1 MNVDL
6 YKNIFFVG
14 IGGIG
19 MSALARYFNKKNK
32 SVYGYDKT
40 RSDLCMQLEN
50 EGIDIIYNDNASNIL
65 KEIYQS
71 DTKETLIIYTP
82 AIASYNNILQ
92 FFNDRSFDII
102 KRSEALGYISKDTY
116 TVAIAGTHGKTT
128 TSTMLAHILEASGN
142 NPTAFLGG
150 ISHNYKTNFLFSESS
165 NILIVEADE
174 FDRSFLHLHAN
185 IAIITS
191 IDVDHLDVYKDK
203 NDLVLAF
210 NQFVAQIKKNGFLLI
225 EDSVKH
231 EIEPNKRINIASYST
246 SSICDYYSENISC
259 NNSKMIFDMKFCKN
273 KFINNIE
280 SSITNIE
287 LNMPGKHNVSNAMSA
302 IIVSSYLGV
311 DKSNIK
317 KAIKTFNGVYRR
329 FDIHIDNK
337 KLVYI
342 DDYAHHP
349 EEVLATIN
357 TTKKMYPSRK
367 ITVVFQP
374 HLFSRTKDF
383 ANEFSVSLRDA
394 DDLVLLD
401 IFPARENPIEGIDSY
416 MLLNLCTNNE
426 KEVCPKDSLIPLLKN
441 KKIDIL
447 LTLGAGDVSTLVQPI
462 KHMLN

>member
-1 MNVDL
+1 
-6 YKNIFFVG
+6 
-14 IGGIG
+14 
-19 MSALARYFNKKNK
+19 
-32 SVYGYDKT
+32 
-40 RSDLCMQLEN
+40 
-50 EGIDIIYNDNASNIL
+50 
-65 KEIYQS
+65 
-71 DTKETLIIYTP
+71 
-82 AIASYNNILQ
+82 
-92 FFNDRSFDII
+92 
-102 KRSEALGYISKDTY
+102 
-116 TVAIAGTHGKTT
+116 
-128 TSTMLAHILEASGN
+128 
-142 NPTAFLGG
+142 
-150 ISHNYKTNFLFSESS
+150 
-165 NILIVEADE
+165 
-174 FDRSFLHLHAN
+174 
-185 IAIITS
+185 
-191 IDVDHLDVYKDK
+191 
-203 NDLVLAF
+203 
-210 NQFVAQIKKNGFLLI
+210 
-225 EDSVKH
+225 
-231 EIEPNKRINIASYST
+231 
-246 SSICDYYSENISC
+246 
-259 NNSKMIFDMKFCKN
+259 
-273 KFINNIE
+273 
-280 SSITNIE
+280 
-287 LNMPGKHNVSNAMSA
+287 MPGKHNVSNAMSA

-349 EEVLATIN
+349 EEVLVTIN

-401 IFPARENPIEGIDSY
+401 IFPARENPIEGVDSY

>member
-32 SVYGYDKT
+32 SVYGYDMTK
-40 RSDLCMQLEN
+40 SDLCIQLQN
-50 EGIDIIYNDNASNIL
+50 EGVDIIYNDNSSNIFQD
-65 KEIYQS
+65 IYQS
-71 DTKETLIIYTP
+71 DTNETLIIYTP
-82 AIASYNNILQ
+82 AIPSDNNILQ
-92 FFNDRSFDII
+92 FFNDRSFEII
-102 KRSEALGYISKDTY
+102 KRSEALGYISKDAY

-128 TSTMLAHILEASGN
+128 TSTMLAHILKSSGN

-150 ISHNYKTNFLFSESS
+150 ISHNYNTNFLFSESS
-165 NILIVEADE
+165 SILIVEADE
-174 FDRSFLHLHAN
+174 FDRSFLHLHAD

-191 IDVDHLDVYKDK
+191 IDVDHLDVYNDK
-203 NDLVLAF
+203 SDLLLAF
-210 NQFVAQIKKNGFLLI
+210 NQFVAQIKLNGFLVI

-231 EIEPNKRINIASYST
+231 EIELNKQINIESYST
-246 SSICDYYSENISC
+246 TSICDYYSENISC

-280 SSITNIE
+280 
-287 LNMPGKHNVSNAMSA
+287 LNMPGNHNVSNAMSA

-383 ANEFSVSLRDA
+383 AKEFSVSLKDA

-426 KEVCPKDSLIPLLKN
+426 KEVCTKDSLIPLLKN

>member
-1 MNVDL
+1 MNIDQ

-32 SVYGYDKT
+32 SVYGYDMIK
-40 RSDLCMQLEN
+40 SDLCKQLEY
-50 EGIDIIYNDNASNIL
+50 EGIDIIYNDIISNIFN
-65 KEIYQS
+65 EIYQS
-71 DTKETLIIYTP
+71 DTNETLIIYTP
-82 AIASYNNILQ
+82 AIPFDNSILQ
-92 FFNDRSFDII
+92 FFNDRSFKVI
-102 KRSEALGYISKDTY
+102 KRSEALGYISKDAY

-128 TSTMLAHILEASGN
+128 TSTILAHILESSGN

-165 NILIVEADE
+165 SILIVEADE
-174 FDRSFLHLHAN
+174 FDRSFLHLHAD

-191 IDVDHLDVYKDK
+191 IDIDHLDVYKDK
-203 NDLVLAF
+203 KDLLQAF
-210 NQFVAQIKKNGFLLI
+210 NQFVAQIKINGFLLI

-231 EIEPNKRINIASYST
+231 EIEANKLINTASYST
-246 SSICDYYSENISC
+246 SSICDYYAENISC
-259 NNSKMIFDMKFCKN
+259 NKSKMIFDMNFSRN
-273 KFINNIE
+273 KLINNIE
-280 SSITNIE
+280 NSIKNIE

-302 IIVSSYLGV
+302 IIVSSYVGI
-311 DKSNIK
+311 DKRNIK

-383 ANEFSVSLRDA
+383 ANEFSVSLKDA

-401 IFPARENPIEGIDSY
+401 IFPARENPIKGIDSY
-416 MLLNLCTNNE
+416 MLLNLCTNNA
-426 KEVCPKDSLIPLLKN
+426 KEVCPKDALIPLLKS

-447 LTLGAGDVSTLVQPI
+447 LTLGAGDVSSLVQPI

>member
-1 MNVDL
+1 M
-6 YKNIFFVG
+6 
-14 IGGIG
+14 
-19 MSALARYFNKKNK
+19 
-32 SVYGYDKT
+32 
-40 RSDLCMQLEN
+40 
-50 EGIDIIYNDNASNIL
+50 
-65 KEIYQS
+65 
-71 DTKETLIIYTP
+71 
-82 AIASYNNILQ
+82 
-92 FFNDRSFDII
+92 
-102 KRSEALGYISKDTY
+102 
-116 TVAIAGTHGKTT
+116 
-128 TSTMLAHILEASGN
+128 
-142 NPTAFLGG
+142 
-150 ISHNYKTNFLFSESS
+150 
-165 NILIVEADE
+165 
-174 FDRSFLHLHAN
+174 
-185 IAIITS
+185 
-191 IDVDHLDVYKDK
+191 
-203 NDLVLAF
+203 
-210 NQFVAQIKKNGFLLI
+210 
-225 EDSVKH
+225 
-231 EIEPNKRINIASYST
+231 
-246 SSICDYYSENISC
+246 
-259 NNSKMIFDMKFCKN
+259 
-273 KFINNIE
+273 
-280 SSITNIE
+280 
-287 LNMPGKHNVSNAMSA
+287 
-302 IIVSSYLGV
+302 
-311 DKSNIK
+311 
-317 KAIKTFNGVYRR
+317 YRR